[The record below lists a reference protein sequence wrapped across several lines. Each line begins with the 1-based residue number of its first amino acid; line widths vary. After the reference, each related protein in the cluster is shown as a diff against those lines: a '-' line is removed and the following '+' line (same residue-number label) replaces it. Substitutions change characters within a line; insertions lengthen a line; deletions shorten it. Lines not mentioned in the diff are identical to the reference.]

1 MIDRDEYERLRRLFV
16 QLQGMSYEAKVTHA
30 RKRAHEFYVE
40 ITQNYGRH
48 EWECGN
54 VHVSVG
60 GLDSITLLLFLRK
73 HINQNIASIS
83 VSALED
89 KSIQAVHKAL
99 GVEVIKPY
107 KSKTE
112 VIREFGFPVLS
123 KEKAGKIDLLQ
134 NPTEDNATV
143 RHAIMTGET
152 GEYGGWKKDS
162 RMPPPE
168 VAPHGE
174 LVIYDRN
181 RSPYCKI
188 KIQKC
193 PMCGRALG
201 AAPLE
206 MKKFIVNGCVE
217 RELDGERW
225 VERPAEG
232 EEAVFW
238 GVYAIDH
245 EGLAMHVADFNN
257 KPDAVFFARCKEV
270 ANA

>member
-1 MIDRDEYERLRRLFV
+1 MNYVVSAAQAPCVYCAAQPITEIPVETYAAAGWLPAHKD
-16 QLQGMSYEAKVTHA
+16 THA
-30 RKRAHEFYVE
+30 
-40 ITQNYGRH
+40 
-48 EWECGN
+48 
-54 VHVSVG
+54 
-60 GLDSITLLLFLRK
+60 
-73 HINQNIASIS
+73 
-83 VSALED
+83 
-89 KSIQAVHKAL
+89 
-99 GVEVIKPY
+99 
-107 KSKTE
+107 
-112 VIREFGFPVLS
+112 
-123 KEKAGKIDLLQ
+123 
-134 NPTEDNATV
+134 
-143 RHAIMTGET
+143 
-152 GEYGGWKKDS
+152 
-162 RMPPPE
+162 E

-188 KIQKC
+188 KIQNC

-257 KPDAVFFARCKEV
+257 KPDAEFFARCKEV